1 VTASTSTASGC
12 PVAAGF
18 DPLDPTFLT
27 DPFPTLAE
35 LREQG
40 PIFFHP
46 DFELFFLTRYEDI
59 EAVLLDRDTFAA
71 ANASS
76 PVFAPCPA
84 AAEVLSSV
92 KRVPTLTNADP
103 PRHAP
108 MRRAVQNNLTP
119 KRLTALEPI
128 MRAQSRR
135 MIEDFRHEPV
145 ADLVAQL
152 AFPLPAYAGFTLLG
166 FPEEDW
172 EMLKA
177 WCSKRILITYG
188 RLPEDDQVEV
198 AHNVV
203 SFWKYCEEHVARR
216 EAQPGNDF
224 TTDLLAWRAEHPD
237 EVSFNDAV
245 SIVYSIA
252 LAGHDSTTNLF
263 TNGLRYLLANQDA
276 WKAIVADPGLIP
288 GAVEEMLRYDPP
300 ILGWRRI
307 TTREVELG
315 GVTLPK
321 GAQLFMT
328 FASAHRD
335 AEKFP
340 EPDTFDITRE
350 NARNHL
356 SFGKGVHLCIG
367 APLARLEMR
376 VTLENL
382 VELLPDLRLVEEQ
395 DFAIVPNLVFR
406 QMEKLLVETG
416 A

>member
-1 VTASTSTASGC
+1 MTVSASC
-12 PVAAGF
+12 PVAHDF
-18 DPLDPTFLT
+18 DPMGGAFLT
-27 DPFPTLAE
+27 DPFPQLAE
-35 LREQG
+35 LRAEG
-40 PIFFHP
+40 PVVYHP
-46 DFELFFLTRYEDI
+46 DYDLYFLTRYDDI
-59 EAVLLDRDTFAA
+59 EQVLLDRDTFAA
-71 ANASS
+71 ANASA
-76 PVFAPCPA
+76 PVFPPCPA
-84 AAEVLSSV
+84 AAEVLASV

-119 KRLTALEPI
+119 RRLNALEPI
-128 MRAQSRR
+128 MREQSRR
-135 MIEDFRHEPV
+135 LIDELRTQPV
-145 ADLVAQL
+145 ADLVPQL

-166 FPEEDW
+166 FPEADW

-177 WCSKRILITYG
+177 WCSKRILMTYG
-188 RLPEDDQVEV
+188 RLPEEDQVEV
-198 AHNVV
+198 AQNVV
-203 SFWKYCEEHVARR
+203 AFWKYCEEHVARR
-216 EAQPGNDF
+216 EAEPGNDF
-224 TTDLLAWRAEHPD
+224 TTDLLAWRSEHPD

-263 TNGLRYLLANQDA
+263 TNGLRYLLANQEA
-276 WKAIVADPGLIP
+276 WKAIVADPSLIP
-288 GAVEEMLRYDPP
+288 NAVEEMLRYDPP

-307 TTREVELG
+307 TTTDTVVG
-315 GVTLPK
+315 GVPLPK

-335 AEKFP
+335 ADKFP
-340 EPDTFDITRE
+340 EPDTFDIGRE
-350 NARNHL
+350 NARSHL

-382 VELLPDLRLVEEQ
+382 VELTPDLRLVADQE
-395 DFAIVPNLVFR
+395 FAIVPNLVFR
-406 QMEKLLVETG
+406 QMEHLLVETG

>member
-1 VTASTSTASGC
+1 MTASASC
-12 PVAAGF
+12 PVAHDF
-18 DPLDPTFLT
+18 DPLAEAFLT
-27 DPFPTLAE
+27 NPFPQLAE
-35 LREQG
+35 LRSEG
-40 PIFFHP
+40 PVFYHP
-46 DFELFFLTRYEDI
+46 DYDLYFLTRYDDI
-59 EAVLLDRDTFAA
+59 EQVLLDRDTFAA

-84 AAEVLSSV
+84 AAKVLSSV

-128 MRAQSRR
+128 MREQSRR
-135 MIEDFRHEPV
+135 LIESFRSQPT
-145 ADLVAQL
+145 ADLVSQL

-166 FPEEDW
+166 FPEDDW

-188 RLPEDDQVEV
+188 RLPEDEQVEV
-198 AHNVV
+198 ANNVV
-203 SFWKYCEEHVARR
+203 AFWNYCEAHVAHR
-216 EAQPGNDF
+216 EVEPGNDF

-276 WKAIVADPGLIP
+276 WQAIVADPSLIP
-288 GAVEEMLRYDPP
+288 NAVEEMLRYDPP

-307 TTREVELG
+307 TTTETVVG
-315 GVTLPK
+315 GVPLPK

-335 AEKFP
+335 ADKFP
-340 EPDTFDITRE
+340 EPDTFDITRD
-350 NARNHL
+350 NARAHL

-382 VELLPDLRLVEEQ
+382 IELTPKLRLVDKQ
-395 DFAIVPNLVFR
+395 DFAIIPNLVFR
-406 QMEKLLVETG
+406 QMEELLVETG
-416 A
+416 V

>member
-1 VTASTSTASGC
+1 MTTSASC
-12 PVAAGF
+12 PVAHDF
-18 DPLDPTFLT
+18 DPLDEAFLT
-27 DPFPTLAE
+27 NPFPQLAE
-35 LREQG
+35 LRSEG
-40 PIFFHP
+40 PVFYHP
-46 DFELFFLTRYEDI
+46 DFDLYFLTRYDDI
-59 EAVLLDRDTFAA
+59 EQVLLDRDTFAA

-84 AAEVLSSV
+84 AAEVLSAV

-128 MRAQSRR
+128 MREQSRR
-135 MIEDFRHEPV
+135 LIEEFRSQPT
-145 ADLVAQL
+145 ADLVSQL

-166 FPEEDW
+166 FPEDDW

-177 WCSKRILITYG
+177 WCSKRILMTYG
-188 RLPEDDQVEV
+188 RLPEEDQVEV
-198 AHNVV
+198 AKNVV
-203 SFWKYCEEHVARR
+203 AFWKYCEAHVARR
-216 EAQPGNDF
+216 ETEPGNDF

-276 WKAIVADPGLIP
+276 WQAIVADPSLIP
-288 GAVEEMLRYDPP
+288 NAVEEMLRYDPP

-307 TTREVELG
+307 TTTDTVLG
-315 GVTLPK
+315 GVPLPK
-321 GAQLFMT
+321 GSQLFMT

-335 AEKFP
+335 ADKFP
-340 EPDTFDITRE
+340 EPDAFDIGRD
-350 NARNHL
+350 NARAHL

-382 VELLPDLRLVEEQ
+382 IEMTPKLRLVEGQ
-395 DFAIVPNLVFR
+395 DFAIIPNLVFR
-406 QMEKLLVETG
+406 QMEELLVETG

>member
-1 VTASTSTASGC
+1 MTASTSC
-12 PVAAGF
+12 PVAHGF
-18 DPLDPTFLT
+18 DPLAEAFLT
-27 DPFPTLAE
+27 DPFPQLAA
-35 LREQG
+35 LRSEG
-40 PIFFHP
+40 PVFYHP
-46 DFELFFLTRYEDI
+46 DYDLYFLTRYDDI
-59 EAVLLDRDTFAA
+59 EQVLLDRDTFAA

-84 AAEVLSSV
+84 AAKVLSSV

-135 MIEDFRHEPV
+135 LIEAFRAQPT

-166 FPEEDW
+166 FPEDDW

-188 RLPEDDQVEV
+188 RLPEDEQVEV
-198 AHNVV
+198 ANNVV
-203 SFWKYCEEHVARR
+203 AFWNYCEAHVARR
-216 EAQPGNDF
+216 EVEPGNDF

-276 WKAIVADPGLIP
+276 WQAIVADPSLIP
-288 GAVEEMLRYDPP
+288 NAVEEMLRYDPP

-307 TTREVELG
+307 TTTETVVG
-315 GVTLPK
+315 GVPLPK

-335 AEKFP
+335 ADKFP
-340 EPDTFDITRE
+340 EPDTFDITRD
-350 NARNHL
+350 NARAHL

-382 VELLPDLRLVEEQ
+382 IELTPKLRLVDKQ
-395 DFAIVPNLVFR
+395 DFAIIPNLVFR
-406 QMEKLLVETG
+406 QMEELLVETG

>member
-1 VTASTSTASGC
+1 MTTSASC
-12 PVAAGF
+12 PVAHDF
-18 DPLDPTFLT
+18 DPLDDAFLT
-27 DPFPTLAE
+27 DPFPRLAE
-35 LREQG
+35 LRSEG
-40 PIFFHP
+40 PVVYHP
-46 DFELFFLTRYEDI
+46 DYDLYFLTRYDDI
-59 EAVLLDRDTFAA
+59 EQVLLDRDTFAA

-76 PVFAPCPA
+76 PVFPPCPA
-84 AAEVLSSV
+84 AVKVLSAV

-135 MIEDFRHEPV
+135 MIEAFKDSPT
-145 ADLVAQL
+145 ADLVSQL

-166 FPEEDW
+166 FPEDDW

-177 WCSKRILITYG
+177 WCSKRILMTYG
-188 RLPEDDQVEV
+188 RLPEEDQVAV
-198 AHNVV
+198 AENVV
-203 SFWKYCEEHVARR
+203 AFWKYCEEHVAHR
-216 EAQPGNDF
+216 EAEPGNDF

-276 WKAIVADPGLIP
+276 WKAIVADPSLIP
-288 GAVEEMLRYDPP
+288 NAVEEMLRFDPP

-307 TTREVELG
+307 TTTETEVG

-335 AEKFP
+335 ADKFP
-340 EPDTFDITRE
+340 EPDTFDISRD
-350 NARNHL
+350 NARSHL

-382 VELLPDLRLVEEQ
+382 IELTPNLKLVDEQ
-395 DFAIVPNLVFR
+395 AFAIVPNLVFR
-406 QMEKLLVETG
+406 QMEELLVETG

>member
-1 VTASTSTASGC
+1 MTASASC
-12 PVAAGF
+12 PVAHDF
-18 DPLDPTFLT
+18 DPLSEAFLT
-27 DPFPTLAE
+27 NPFPQLAE
-35 LREQG
+35 LRSEG
-40 PIFFHP
+40 PVFYHP
-46 DFELFFLTRYEDI
+46 DYDLYFLTKYDDI
-59 EAVLLDRDTFAA
+59 EQVLLDRDTFAA

-84 AAEVLSSV
+84 AAQVLSSV

-128 MRAQSRR
+128 MREQSRR
-135 MIEDFRHEPV
+135 LIEAFRSQPT
-145 ADLVAQL
+145 ADLVSQL

-166 FPEEDW
+166 FPEDDW

-188 RLPEDDQVEV
+188 RLPEDEQVEV
-198 AHNVV
+198 ANNVV
-203 SFWKYCEEHVARR
+203 AFWKYCEAHVARR
-216 EAQPGNDF
+216 EVEPGNDF
-224 TTDLLAWRAEHPD
+224 TTDLLAWRAGHAD

-276 WKAIVADPGLIP
+276 WQAIVADPSLIP
-288 GAVEEMLRYDPP
+288 NAVEEMLRFDPP

-307 TTREVELG
+307 TTTETVVG
-315 GVTLPK
+315 GVPLPK

-335 AEKFP
+335 ADKFP
-340 EPDTFDITRE
+340 EPDTFDITRD
-350 NARNHL
+350 NARAHL

-382 VELLPDLRLVEEQ
+382 IELTPKLRLVDKQ
-395 DFAIVPNLVFR
+395 DFAIIPNLVFR
-406 QMEKLLVETG
+406 QMEELLVETG

>member
-1 VTASTSTASGC
+1 MTASASC
-12 PVAAGF
+12 PVAHDF
-18 DPLDPTFLT
+18 DPLEKGFLT
-27 DPFPTLAE
+27 DPFPRLAE
-35 LREQG
+35 LRAEG
-40 PIFFHP
+40 PVMYHQ
-46 DFELFFLTRYEDI
+46 DLDLYFLTRYDDI
-59 EAVLLDRDTFAA
+59 EQVLLDRDTFAA
-71 ANASS
+71 ANASA

-84 AAEVLSSV
+84 AIKVLSSV
-92 KRVPTLTNADP
+92 TRVPTLTNADP

-128 MRAQSRR
+128 MREQSRR
-135 MIEDFRHEPV
+135 LIEGFRHAPT

-172 EMLKA
+172 ELLKS
-177 WCSKRILITYG
+177 WCSKRILLTYG
-188 RLPEDDQVEV
+188 RLSEDEQVEV

-203 SFWKYCEEHVARR
+203 AFWEYCKAHVARR
-216 EAQPGNDF
+216 QTEPGNDF
-224 TTDLLAWRAEHPD
+224 TTDLLAWQAGHPD
-237 EVSFNDAV
+237 EVTFNDAV
-245 SIVYSIA
+245 SIVYSLA

-263 TNGLRYLLANQDA
+263 TNGLHYLLANQDA
-276 WKAIVADPGLIP
+276 WKAIVADPSLIP
-288 GAVEEMLRYDPP
+288 NAVEEMLRYDPP

-307 TTREVELG
+307 TTTETVVG
-315 GVTLPK
+315 GVPLPA

-335 AEKFP
+335 ASKFP
-340 EPDTFDITRE
+340 DPDAFDITRD
-350 NARNHL
+350 NARAHL

-367 APLARLEMR
+367 APLARLEKR

-382 VELLPDLRLVEEQ
+382 IELTPDLRLVEGQ
-395 DFAIVPNLVFR
+395 DFAIIPNLVFR
-406 QMEKLLVETG
+406 QMEELLVETG

>member
-1 VTASTSTASGC
+1 MTASASC
-12 PVAAGF
+12 PVAHDF
-18 DPLDPTFLT
+18 DPLDANFLT
-27 DPFPTLAE
+27 DPFPRLAE
-35 LREQG
+35 LRAEG
-40 PIFFHP
+40 PVFYHP
-46 DFELFFLTRYEDI
+46 DFDLYFLTRYDDI
-59 EAVLLDRDTFAA
+59 EQVLLDRDTFAA

-76 PVFAPCPA
+76 PVFPPCAA
-84 AAEVLSSV
+84 AAEILSSV

-119 KRLTALEPI
+119 KRLTALEPV
-128 MRAQSRR
+128 MREQSRR
-135 MIEDFRHEPV
+135 LIEGFRHQPT

-166 FPEEDW
+166 FPEQDW
-172 EMLKA
+172 EMLKS

-188 RLPEDDQVEV
+188 RLPEADQVEV
-198 AHNVV
+198 AKNVV
-203 SFWKYCEEHVARR
+203 AFWKYCEEHVTRR
-216 EAQPGNDF
+216 EAEPGNDF

-263 TNGLRYLLANQDA
+263 TNGLRYLLANQEA
-276 WKAIVADPGLIP
+276 WKAVVADPALIP
-288 GAVEEMLRYDPP
+288 NAVEEMLRFDPP

-307 TTREVELG
+307 TTTETVVG
-315 GVTLPK
+315 GVPLPK

-335 AEKFP
+335 ASHFP
-340 EPDTFDITRE
+340 EPDRFDITRD
-350 NARNHL
+350 NARTHL

-376 VTLENL
+376 VTLEL
-382 VELLPDLRLVEEQ
+382 LTELTPDLRLAEGQ

-406 QMEKLLVETG
+406 QMQELLVETG
-416 A
+416 T

>member
-1 VTASTSTASGC
+1 MTASASC
-12 PVAAGF
+12 PVAHDF
-18 DPLDPTFLT
+18 DPLSEAFLT
-27 DPFPTLAE
+27 NPFPQLAE
-35 LREQG
+35 LRSEG
-40 PIFFHP
+40 PVFYHP
-46 DFELFFLTRYEDI
+46 DYDLYFLTKYDDI
-59 EAVLLDRDTFAA
+59 EQVLLDRDTFAA

-84 AAEVLSSV
+84 AAQVLSSV

-128 MRAQSRR
+128 MREQSRR
-135 MIEDFRHEPV
+135 LIEAFRSQPT
-145 ADLVAQL
+145 ADLVSQL

-166 FPEEDW
+166 FPEDDW

-188 RLPEDDQVEV
+188 RLPEDEQVEV
-198 AHNVV
+198 ANNVV
-203 SFWKYCEEHVARR
+203 AFWKYCEAHVARR
-216 EAQPGNDF
+216 EVEPGNDF
-224 TTDLLAWRAEHPD
+224 TTDLLAWRAGHAD

-263 TNGLRYLLANQDA
+263 TNGLRYLLANQEA
-276 WKAIVADPGLIP
+276 WQAIVADPSLIP
-288 GAVEEMLRYDPP
+288 NAVEEMLRFDPP

-307 TTREVELG
+307 TTTETMVG
-315 GVTLPK
+315 GVPLPK

-335 AEKFP
+335 ADKFP
-340 EPDTFDITRE
+340 EPDTFDITRD
-350 NARNHL
+350 NARAHL

-382 VELLPDLRLVEEQ
+382 IELTPKLRLVDKQ
-395 DFAIVPNLVFR
+395 DFAIIPNLVFR
-406 QMEKLLVETG
+406 QMEELLVETG

>member
-1 VTASTSTASGC
+1 
-12 PVAAGF
+12 
-18 DPLDPTFLT
+18 T
-27 DPFPTLAE
+27 DPFPQLAA
-35 LREQG
+35 LRSEG
-40 PIFFHP
+40 PVFYHP
-46 DFELFFLTRYEDI
+46 DYDLYFLTRYDDI
-59 EAVLLDRDTFAA
+59 EQVLLDRDTFAA

-84 AAEVLSSV
+84 AAKVLSSV

-135 MIEDFRHEPV
+135 LIEAFRAQPT

-166 FPEEDW
+166 FPEDDW

-188 RLPEDDQVEV
+188 RLPEDEQVEV
-198 AHNVV
+198 ANNVV
-203 SFWKYCEEHVARR
+203 AFWNYCEAHVARR
-216 EAQPGNDF
+216 EVEPGNDF
-224 TTDLLAWRAEHPD
+224 TIDLLAWRAEHPD

-276 WKAIVADPGLIP
+276 WHAIVADPSLIP
-288 GAVEEMLRYDPP
+288 NAVEEMLRYDPP

-307 TTREVELG
+307 TTTETVVG
-315 GVTLPK
+315 GVPLPK

-335 AEKFP
+335 ADKFP
-340 EPDTFDITRE
+340 EPDTFDITRD
-350 NARNHL
+350 NARAHL

-382 VELLPDLRLVEEQ
+382 IELTPKLRLVDKQ
-395 DFAIVPNLVFR
+395 DFAIIPNLVFR
-406 QMEKLLVETG
+406 QMEELLVETG

>member
-1 VTASTSTASGC
+1 MTASASC
-12 PVAAGF
+12 PVAHDF
-18 DPLDPTFLT
+18 DPLAEAFLT
-27 DPFPTLAE
+27 NPFPQLAE
-35 LREQG
+35 LRAEG
-40 PIFFHP
+40 PVFYHP
-46 DFELFFLTRYEDI
+46 DYDLYFLTRYDDI
-59 EAVLLDRDTFAA
+59 EQVLLDRDTFAA

-84 AAEVLSSV
+84 AAQVLSSV

-128 MRAQSRR
+128 MREQSRR
-135 MIEDFRHEPV
+135 LIESFRSQPT
-145 ADLVAQL
+145 ADLVSQL

-166 FPEEDW
+166 FPEDDW

-188 RLPEDDQVEV
+188 RLPEDEQVEV
-198 AHNVV
+198 ANNVV
-203 SFWKYCEEHVARR
+203 AFWNYCEAHVAHR
-216 EAQPGNDF
+216 EVEPGNDF

-276 WKAIVADPGLIP
+276 WQAIVADPSLIP
-288 GAVEEMLRYDPP
+288 NAVEEMLRYDPP

-307 TTREVELG
+307 TTTETVVG
-315 GVTLPK
+315 GVPLPK

-335 AEKFP
+335 ADKFP
-340 EPDTFDITRE
+340 EPDTFDITRD
-350 NARNHL
+350 NARAHL

-382 VELLPDLRLVEEQ
+382 IELTPKLRLVDKQ
-395 DFAIVPNLVFR
+395 DFAIIPNLVFR
-406 QMEKLLVETG
+406 QMEELLVETG
-416 A
+416 V